1 MRILCTFVGGLGH
14 LAPLLPLAR
23 AARDA
28 GHEVAIAGSGGLVPR
43 IEDEG
48 FTAYATSEASHHG
61 AAVSRDPAP
70 LAAMGAEASEAE
82 FAQNFASRGA
92 RRMAG
97 AVPPVIEDFR
107 PDLVLRDET
116 DLGTTVATELA
127 GVSVAT
133 HLVLASGLLL
143 RPELVAPELDAVR
156 IEHGLAPDPGLSRLT
171 SGLVLSDA
179 APGFRSPAAP
189 LRLEPTHYRSGDAVR
204 SHRSSS
210 RPRVYAT
217 LGTIFNRTS
226 GDLFERLLDGLA
238 ELDADVV
245 VTIGRGL
252 DPADLG
258 PQPSHVRVVPFVPQS
273 EVLPGVDLM
282 VSHGG
287 SGSLTAALAHGLPS
301 LLLPLGADQPHNA
314 ARAAELGLAVV
325 LDAGTASPAAIRAG
339 ARTALADAE
348 MLRRCRDVAADVRAL
363 PGPERAVAALEAA
376 VTEPWG
382 DGPSLPP

>member
-14 LAPLLPLAR
+14 LAPLLPVAR

-28 GHEVAIAGSGGLVPR
+28 GHEVAIAGSGGLVRR

-48 FTAYATSEASHHG
+48 FAAYATSDASHHG
-61 AAVSRDPAP
+61 TAVSRDAAP
-70 LAAMGAEASEAE
+70 LAVMDARASEVE

-97 AVPPVIEDFR
+97 AVPPVIEDFG

-116 DLGTTVATELA
+116 DLGTTVAAELA
-127 GVSVAT
+127 GVPVAT
-133 HLVLASGLLL
+133 HLVLASGLLV

-156 IEHGLAPDPGLSRLT
+156 LEHGLDADPGLSRLR

-179 APGFRSPAAP
+179 PPGFRSPHAP
-189 LRLEPTHYRSGDAVR
+189 LRLEPTHYRSGDGAR
-204 SHRSSS
+204 SRRTSS
-210 RPRVYAT
+210 RPCVYAT
-217 LGTIFNRTS
+217 LGTIFNKTS

-238 ELDADVV
+238 GLDADVV

-258 PQPSHVRVVPFVPQS
+258 AQPPHVRVVPFVPQS
-273 EVLPGVDLM
+273 EVLPEVDLV

-287 SGSLTAALAHGLPS
+287 SGSLVAALTHGLPS
-301 LLLPLGADQPHNA
+301 VLLPLGADQPHNA
-314 ARAAELGLAVV
+314 LRAGELGLATS
-325 LDAGTASPAAIRAG
+325 LDAASATPETIAEHVE
-339 ARTALADAE
+339 TALRDDAMRARCAAVAD
-348 MLRRCRDVAADVRAL
+348 DVRAL
-363 PGPERAVAALEAA
+363 PDVTWAVAALEDAA
-376 VTEPWG
+376 G
-382 DGPSLPP
+382 